1 MRFLQRYR
9 GLPREIYILFV
20 ARVINSIGA
29 FVHPLLALILTD
41 KIGFSEGT
49 AGLCMT
55 ILMLTQFPAVL
66 LGGKLA
72 DKFGRKKL
80 IITFQILGAATYMV
94 CGLIQPSIALVV
106 LMMLASNF
114 YAMTT
119 AAMDAVTGD
128 LTHIGNRKEAIS
140 ILYMGSNLGFAV
152 GPMIGGLLF
161 KNLLPLVFIGDAFT
175 TIVMTV
181 LIAIFIKETLPQ
193 KDSGKAGADANG
205 LEKYREGSVWSILK
219 ERKVI
224 LFFALIMLIYEFS
237 YSQWAFALPI
247 QMKGLF
253 TDGAA
258 QYGMLAS
265 FNGLLVIILTHVI
278 TTIIRRWRPLRAAT
292 LAGVLY
298 AAAYCMLI
306 FVRDLPFFYLSM
318 FLFTTGEILNT
329 IDARS
334 FLVNF
339 SPSSHRGR
347 LNSVMNII
355 SSSGRMMS
363 PLVIGTL
370 IASGGTAAGFTA
382 VSVAAIAGAGLL
394 FTLFCTS
401 RLLKRNAVHIE
412 DANAAE
418 AIQQN

>member
-1 MRFLQRYR
+1 MKLLQRYR
-9 GLPREIYILFV
+9 GLPKEIYILFM
-20 ARVINSIGA
+20 ARVINSLGA
-29 FVHPLLALILTD
+29 FVHPLLTLILTD
-41 KIGFSEGT
+41 KIGFSEDT

-55 ILMLTQFPAVL
+55 ILLLTQFPAVL

-72 DKFGRKKL
+72 DRFGRKKL
-80 IITFQILGAATYMV
+80 IITFQMLGAATYMV
-94 CGLIQPSIALVV
+94 CGLLQPSIAMVV
-106 LMMLASNF
+106 LMILASNF

-128 LTHIGNRKEAIS
+128 LTHTGNRKEAIS

-152 GPMIGGLLF
+152 GPMIGGLLY
-161 KNLLPLVFIGDAFT
+161 KNLLPLVFVGDAFT

-181 LIAIFIKETLPQ
+181 LIAVFIKETLPQ
-193 KDSGKAGADANG
+193 KDCKEADENS
-205 LEKYREGSVWSILK
+205 LEKYRECSVWSILK
-219 ERKVI
+219 ERKVL
-224 LFFALIMLIYEFS
+224 LFFSLIMLIYEFS

-247 QMKGLF
+247 RMKGLF
-253 TDGAA
+253 TDGGA

-265 FNGLLVIILTHVI
+265 FNGLLVIILTPVI
-278 TTIIRRWRPLRAAT
+278 TSLIRRWKPLRAAT

-298 AAAYCMLI
+298 AVAYSILI
-306 FVRDLPFFYLSM
+306 FVQDLPLFYLSM

-334 FLVNF
+334 FLVNY

-355 SSSGRMMS
+355 SSSGRMLS
-363 PLVIGTL
+363 PLVIGSL
-370 IASGGTAAGFTA
+370 IASRGTAAGFTA
-382 VSVAAIAGAGLL
+382 VAAVAIAGAGLL
-394 FTLFCTS
+394 WTLLSTS
-401 RLLKRNAVHIE
+401 RHLKKSHIRTE
-412 DANAAE
+412 DGSTAE